1 MRAFGSSAA
10 KAARREGL
18 VMESSKKV
26 ILTHAGMEKM
36 EKELIELK
44 TVKRHEVAQKIKEA
58 RAQGDLSENAEYDA
72 AKEEQGNIES
82 RIVELEKTLR
92 NAQVI
97 DEDETSLDKVSLG
110 CTVVLYDHEFE
121 ENITYTI
128 VGSTEAD
135 PMSGMISNE
144 SPVGAALLGA
154 MVGQEVEVTT
164 PGGVM
169 KFKVLEIS
177 R

>member
-1 MRAFGSSAA
+1 
-10 KAARREGL
+10 
-18 VMESSKKV
+18 MENTKKV

-36 EKELIELK
+36 EQELIELK

-72 AKEEQGNIES
+72 AKEEQGTIEA
-82 RIVELEKTLR
+82 RIAELEITLR

-97 DEDETSLDKVSLG
+97 DTDESSLDKVALG
-110 CTVVLYDHEFE
+110 NTVVLYDSEFD

-135 PMSGMISNE
+135 PMQGLISNE
-144 SPVGAALLGA
+144 SPVGAAVLGA
-154 MVGQEVEVTT
+154 AVGDEVEVVT
-164 PGGVM
+164 PGGVST
-169 KFKVLEIS
+169 FKVLEIS

>member
-1 MRAFGSSAA
+1 
-10 KAARREGL
+10 
-18 VMESSKKV
+18 MEAKKV

-44 TVKRHEVAQKIKEA
+44 TVKRQEVAQKIKEA

-72 AKEEQGNIES
+72 AKEEQGTIEA
-82 RIVELEKTLR
+82 RIVEIEKMLR

-97 DEDETSLDKVSLG
+97 DEEETSVDKVSLG
-110 CTVVLYDHEFE
+110 SNVVLYDYEFE

-135 PMSGMISNE
+135 PMAGLISNE
-144 SPVGAALLGA
+144 SPVGAALLGKA
-154 MVGQEVEVTT
+154 VGEDVEVIT
-164 PGGVM
+164 PSGVM

>member
-1 MRAFGSSAA
+1 
-10 KAARREGL
+10 
-18 VMESSKKV
+18 MENTKKV

-36 EKELIELK
+36 EQELIELK
-44 TVKRHEVAQKIKEA
+44 TVKRHEVAQKIKET

-72 AKEEQGNIES
+72 AKEEQGTIEA
-82 RIVELEKTLR
+82 RIAELEITLR

-97 DEDETSLDKVSLG
+97 DTDESSLDKVALG
-110 CTVVLYDHEFE
+110 NTVVLYDSEFD

-135 PMSGMISNE
+135 PMQGLISNE
-144 SPVGAALLGA
+144 SPVGAAVLGA
-154 MVGQEVEVTT
+154 AVGDEVEVVT
-164 PGGVM
+164 PGGVST
-169 KFKVLEIS
+169 FKVLEIS

>member
-1 MRAFGSSAA
+1 MRAEAVWL
-10 KAARREGL
+10 KAGEGRFDL
-18 VMESSKKV
+18 MEAKKV

-44 TVKRHEVAQKIKEA
+44 TVKRQEVAQKIKEA

-72 AKEEQGNIES
+72 AKEEQGTIEA
-82 RIVELEKTLR
+82 RIVEIEKMLR

-97 DEDETSLDKVSLG
+97 DEEETSVDKVSLG
-110 CTVVLYDHEFE
+110 SNVVLYDYEFE
-121 ENITYTI
+121 EDITYTI

-135 PMSGMISNE
+135 PMAGLISNE
-144 SPVGAALLGA
+144 SPVGAALLGKT
-154 MVGQEVEVTT
+154 VGEEVEVAT

-169 KFKVLEIS
+169 KFKVKEIS

>member
-1 MRAFGSSAA
+1 
-10 KAARREGL
+10 
-18 VMESSKKV
+18 MEAKKV

-44 TVKRHEVAQKIKEA
+44 TVKRQEVAQKIKEA

-72 AKEEQGNIES
+72 AKEEQGTIEA
-82 RIVELEKTLR
+82 RIVEIEKMLR

-97 DEDETSLDKVSLG
+97 DEEETSVDKVSLG
-110 CTVVLYDHEFE
+110 SNVVLYDYEFE
-121 ENITYTI
+121 EDITYTI

-135 PMSGMISNE
+135 PMAGLISNE
-144 SPVGAALLGA
+144 SPVGAALLGKT
-154 MVGQEVEVTT
+154 VGEDVEVTT

-169 KFKVLEIS
+169 KFKVKEIS